1 MHWLP
6 QWRQLPRLL
15 RLRPLNENS
24 VSDAYGVFVS
34 SFKKCSSQ
42 HTASKSALP
51 PGDQFR
57 AMKSSSIC
65 SNASVEIPVEDGTAC
80 NVIVNGSYG
89 NVTFRDAVLQANWYE
104 DEGWVL
110 EAYPGFEGLNVT
122 YWLPVPPLPE
132 KG

>member
-1 MHWLP
+1 MYRKLVEQLRNTP
-6 QWRQLPRLL
+6 SRSKRELMDKAAQAIEDLTDWR
-15 RLRPLNENS
+15 
-24 VSDAYGVFVS
+24 D
-34 SFKKCSSQ
+34 
-42 HTASKSALP
+42 
-51 PGDQFR
+51 
-57 AMKSSSIC
+57 
-65 SNASVEIPVEDGTAC
+65 ASVEIPVEDGTAC

-89 NVTFRDAVLQANWYE
+89 NITFRDSILQANWYE